1 LIPDDPTNMTKRNS
15 SLDILEGVMLNITEM
30 NLAGSIP
37 IKILKDQSEGNKL
50 GWYNWTTNI
59 DENPSADLDYEE
71 STD

>member
-1 LIPDDPTNMTKRNS
+1 MTKRNS

-50 GWYNWTTNI
+50 G
-59 DENPSADLDYEE
+59 
-71 STD
+71 